1 MSTQTVSTAPRPTI
15 PPDVVTFAREQGVEQ
30 YLSPLIELAR
40 RVYPSATRF
49 EVFTEDDP
57 EIPDDRH
64 IVFRLDTLI
73 DLEQAREADYRWHRG
88 AFEIVPARHIC
99 VFPHSINMR
108 P

>member
-1 MSTQTVSTAPRPTI
+1 MSTQRVSPAPQPTV
-15 PPDVVTFAREQGVEQ
+15 PPDVVAFACEQGVEQ
-30 YLSPLIELAR
+30 YLAPLIELTR

-64 IVFRLDTLI
+64 IVFRLDASL

-88 AFEIVPARHIC
+88 AFEIVPATHIC
-99 VFPHSINMR
+99 VFRHSIT
-108 P
+108 